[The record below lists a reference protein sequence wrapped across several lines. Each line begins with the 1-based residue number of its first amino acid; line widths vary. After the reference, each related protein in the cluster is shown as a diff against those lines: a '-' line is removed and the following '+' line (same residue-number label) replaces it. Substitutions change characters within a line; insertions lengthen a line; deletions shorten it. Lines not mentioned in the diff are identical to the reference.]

1 MAMFIVLHS
10 VQGVMMPIDHEA
22 FVPKDTSLAEIEV
35 SLRATMDRLRS
46 LLDRPLHQDDLVE
59 ITAIY
64 NNIAYLFLYLEANS
78 ESTKYE
84 SLIPWRRAFHEDE
97 ALRARILDRIRQLRC
112 ADPEAEESRRSYL
125 EQLENHDRVTDPA
138 FEARSTEL
146 LAQAKDVIAEL
157 RASESA
163 LLARL
168 GAGSERGRP
177 VTVLYRLLA
186 ATAQGS
192 TREKL
197 QEAWRSVRHRPLRA
211 LEALVDE
218 MVAERRARSTRQGY
232 DDVADEA
239 FVKASVQRPTVERFL
254 GSYLDAALHRHDE
267 LASEIG
273 VARGRDLAPHF
284 PRYLS
289 KITEAGPAP
298 TFDLHRCLDYV
309 FRVSHAILGLECG
322 VVAEESSSDSL
333 VVDVLRASRRIG
345 RIHLALWNAA
355 HGGPGN
361 HTHGLRNRTDWSG
374 LTQVPVAHVFCG
386 FGTARDGGITFQ
398 NVHSLFH
405 EFGHAINHILVR
417 KRISNR
423 AGLEYLPLERLEFLS
438 MWFERWSYHPEL
450 VATAIGPDANRRVA
464 ACRRTKSLE
473 FERTFLERGVVSA
486 LDLELHTSNEGG
498 IRDAFER
505 LLARH
510 RLLGRMHLDDVLE
523 YFTWPMFQAHPG
535 ANFTYL
541 WGAAFSAELFLPY
554 MDRPIDEGPSQATA
568 TALAPCFD
576 FEHPSPS
583 PSCVGLF
590 RFYRELS
597 RAPDPKDDSV
607 PSASSA
613 SHDLLRRAERTRD
626 ATMDGILRRSL
637 SHHRLPTIQIDDNT
651 GRALQLLTRLHAPQR
666 ILELGTLFGYSTIY
680 LARGL
685 AHDGRITTV
694 ESDPRFAEIA
704 RANLSEAGVDH
715 RVEVIVADA
724 RNHLEGLHD
733 GSFDMI
739 LVDADKRSYPY
750 YISRATELLR
760 PGGLLIVDD
769 ALARGDFRAEGN
781 AVDPAPAILASVARL
796 LDDDRFL
803 SVFIPSNRGL
813 LVCQKEET

>member
-1 MAMFIVLHS
+1 MSTVSHS
-10 VQGVMMPIDHEA
+10 GQGVMMPIDHEA
-22 FVPKDTSLAEIEV
+22 FVPKDTSLAEIEA

-46 LLDRPLHQDDLVE
+46 LLDRPLHQNDLVE

-97 ALRARILDRIRQLRC
+97 ALRARILGRIRQLQC

-125 EQLENHDRVTDPA
+125 QQLENHDRVTDPA
-138 FEARSTEL
+138 FDARSAEL
-146 LAQAKDVIAEL
+146 LAQAKEVISEL
-157 RASESA
+157 RATESA
-163 LLARL
+163 LLARI

-197 QEAWRSVRHRPLRA
+197 QGAWRLVRHRPLRA

-218 MVAERRARSTRQGY
+218 MVAERRERSKRQGY
-232 DDVADEA
+232 DSVADEA
-239 FVKASVQRPTVERFL
+239 FAKASVQRPTVERFL
-254 GSYLDAALHRHDE
+254 GSYLDAALHSHDE

-273 VARGRDLAPHF
+273 VAHGCDLAPHF
-284 PRYLS
+284 PRYLGT
-289 KITEAGPAP
+289 ITDPGPAP
-298 TFDLHRCLDYV
+298 TFDLHRCLDYI
-309 FRVSHAILGLECG
+309 FRVSHVLLGLECS
-322 VVAEESSSDSL
+322 VVDEDRSSSSF
-333 VVDVLRASRRIG
+333 VVDVLRGARRVG

-361 HTHGLRNRTDWSG
+361 HTHGLRNRTDWFG

-438 MWFERWSYHPEL
+438 MWYERWSYHPEL
-450 VATAIGPDANRRVA
+450 ATTAIGPDANRRVA

-486 LDLELHTSNEGG
+486 LDLELHTSHEGG

-505 LLARH
+505 ILARH
-510 RLLGRMHLDDVLE
+510 RLLERVHLDDILE

-541 WGAAFSAELFLPY
+541 WGAAFSAELFVPH
-554 MDRPIDEGPSQATA
+554 MNRPIDGGPSQATA
-568 TALAPCFD
+568 SGLASCFD

-583 PSCVGLF
+583 PSFVGLF

-597 RAPDPKDDSV
+597 RAPSPDDDGV
-607 PSASSA
+607 TSASSA
-613 SHDLLRRAERTRD
+613 SHDHLRRAERSRD
-626 ATMDGILRRSL
+626 ATMEVILQRSL
-637 SHHRLPTIQIDDNT
+637 SYHRLPTIQVDDNT
-651 GRALQLLTRLHAPQR
+651 GRVLQLLTRLHAPRR

-685 AHDGRITTV
+685 VHDGCITTV
-694 ESDPRFAEIA
+694 ESDARFAEIA
-704 RANLSEAGVDH
+704 RANLVEAGVDH

-739 LVDADKRSYPY
+739 FIDADKQSYPH
-750 YISRATELLR
+750 YITRATELLR

-769 ALARGDFRAEGN
+769 ALARGDFRAEDN
-781 AVDPAPAILASVARL
+781 ANDPGPAILASVARL
-796 LDDDRFL
+796 LDDERFL
-803 SVFIPSNRGL
+803 SVVIPSSQGL